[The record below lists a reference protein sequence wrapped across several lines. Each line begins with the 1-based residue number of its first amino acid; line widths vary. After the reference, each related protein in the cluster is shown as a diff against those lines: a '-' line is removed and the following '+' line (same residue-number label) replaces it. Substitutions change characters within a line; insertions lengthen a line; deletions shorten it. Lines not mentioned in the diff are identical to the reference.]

1 MHVLRMA
8 RAHSLMKDLADTP
21 ALSLG
26 PEELQSAAVQ
36 LAEELQAD
44 NISVIAGVDQ
54 LIAQN
59 YPQIAAVGMG
69 AEERRAP
76 RIINI
81 RWDGP
86 KKGKSEAANASSL
99 PLVTIIG
106 KGITFDTGGLNIKSG
121 GGMRTMKRDMAGAA
135 QVPRHQLP
143 LLLITIVL

>member
-1 MHVLRMA
+1 
-8 RAHSLMKDLADTP
+8 MKDLADTP

-26 PEELQSAAVQ
+26 PEELQFAAVQ

-44 NISVIAGVDQ
+44 NISVLTGVEK
-54 LIAQN
+54 LIKEN

-69 AEERRAP
+69 AEARRAP

-86 KKGKSEAANASSL
+86 KKDRQESTNASSL
-99 PLVTIIG
+99 PLITIIG

-135 QVPRHQLP
+135 QVAIHIPYCWLYSNGVQIHL
-143 LLLITIVL
+143 

>member
-1 MHVLRMA
+1 MA
-8 RAHSLMKDLADTP
+8 RAYTLMKDLADTP

-44 NISVIAGVDQ
+44 NISVLTGVDQ
-54 LIAQN
+54 LIEEN

-86 KKGKSEAANASSL
+86 KKTSSPEATNGSSL
-99 PLVTIIG
+99 PLITIIG
-106 KGITFDTGGLNIKSG
+106 KGITFDTGGLNIKTG

-135 QVPRHQLP
+135 QVTRQFLP
-143 LLLITIVL
+143 PSHIGSSLS